1 MSSAFRRAVEPL
13 LPIERFTRRD
23 KQVVFIMWIAGVIQG
38 FSQAQASA
46 TLPFTRAGLGL
57 SEGEMSLLLGIAR
70 LAAFAA
76 LPLGWLGDHIGRKR
90 PFIWAMT
97 LVLVGGT
104 AAGLVVESW
113 QFGAAQAVL
122 RAGSAAVSG
131 IAVVLLAEQVK
142 SGIRA
147 YAISFYG
154 AAISLGSGLALM
166 TLPLAD
172 RGGESWR
179 TPYLLTA
186 VGFLAL
192 PLLIRRVPE
201 QNEVFEMATHHGHW
215 SELTSGVHSRI
226 FWTVGL
232 IGFLASA
239 FSSVALAFSTERM
252 IDQIGLTTQR
262 TVLIS
267 LAGGTMGGLGFFVG
281 GHLADAWGRR
291 KTSVMSLL
299 MALSGGIVLYWTES
313 IPLVVLAVV
322 VSSFGTFAFVPSG
335 GSHRA
340 ELFPT
345 HLRSSAT
352 TAAANL
358 GVIGSAVGLISG
370 IYTIDSFGLS
380 RSVTFLGLGMAVAAA
395 LTLGLPETRGQ
406 DLTAVGVD
414 RR

>member
-1 MSSAFRRAVEPL
+1 M
-13 LPIERFTRRD
+13 ERFTRAD
-23 KQVVFIMWIAGVIQG
+23 KQVVFIIWVAGVIQG
-38 FSQAQASA
+38 YSQSQASA

-57 SEGEMSLLLGIAR
+57 SEGEMSLLLGLAR

-76 LPLGWLGDHIGRKR
+76 LPLGWLADHVGRKR
-90 PFIWAMT
+90 PFLWAMT
-97 LVLVGGT
+97 LVVVGGA
-104 AAGLVVESW
+104 AAGLAVESW
-113 QFGAAQAVL
+113 QFGTAQAVL
-122 RAGSAAVSG
+122 RTGTAAVSG
-131 IAVVLLAEQVK
+131 LAVVLLAEQVTA
-142 SGIRA
+142 GIRA

-154 AAISLGSGLALM
+154 AAVSFGSGIALM

-179 TPYLLTA
+179 TPYLLSA
-186 VGFLAL
+186 LGLLAL
-192 PLLIRRVPE
+192 PLLIRRIPDT
-201 QNEVFEMATHHGHW
+201 NPVFERASHTGHW
-215 SELTSGVHSRI
+215 SELTLGPFSRT
-226 FWTVGL
+226 FWIVAV

-252 IDQIGLTTQR
+252 IDEIGLSTGG

-291 KTSVMSLL
+291 KTTVLSLL
-299 MALSGGIVLYWTES
+299 MALGGGLVLYWTAS
-313 IPLVVLAVV
+313 IPLVILAVI
-322 VSSFGTFAFVPSG
+322 VSSFGTFAFVPAG

-352 TAAANL
+352 TASANL
-358 GVIGSAVGLISG
+358 SVAGSAIGLISG
-370 IYTIDSFGLS
+370 IYTIDRFGLS
-380 RSVTFLGLGMAVAAA
+380 NSISFLGIGMAVAAL
-395 LTLGLPETRGQ
+395 LTLALPETRGQ
-406 DLTAVGVD
+406 DLTAVTTE